1 MTNLPAILKQLN
13 FDEKLSELSE
23 GRISIPYLD
32 DFNVPDSYRYP
43 YPPALI
49 PLFLKEDAGYYG
61 VLCHFFSERR
71 PTIVEYSLEW
81 GYMLEIARNANQ
93 LYAQM
98 ILDMDMLCDGLDN
111 KITSFCKKIN
121 FNRYKEVDAFAEEY
135 GNMPDDYD
143 KLAYLSEDTP
153 LTYVKTIEAYTGDY
167 PSSEHLFNANQIHN
181 CCSFEIVDKSFLINK
196 EIRDWQKEG
205 KKKDLFYTYMEQGD
219 LKSAWFTLNST
230 FWNTEDATEALV
242 VLKNKAQ
249 NPLLDLIAHDWINRW
264 SKNKKDKYSY

>member
-1 MTNLPAILKQLN
+1 M
-13 FDEKLSELSE
+13 
-23 GRISIPYLD
+23 
-32 DFNVPDSYRYP
+32 
-43 YPPALI
+43 
-49 PLFLKEDAGYYG
+49 
-61 VLCHFFSERR
+61 CHFFSERR
-71 PTIVEYSLEW
+71 PTIVEYSPEW

-111 KITSFCKKIN
+111 KITSFCEKIN

-181 CCSFEIVDKSFLINK
+181 CCSFEIVDKSFLMNK

-205 KKKDLFYTYMEQGD
+205 LVLYLYGTRRPEIRMVYTEQYFLEYRGCYVSIGCFKK
-219 LKSAWFTLNST
+219 
-230 FWNTEDATEALV
+230 
-242 VLKNKAQ
+242 
-249 NPLLDLIAHDWINRW
+249 
-264 SKNKKDKYSY
+264 